1 MIYLTRMKSAYQQ
14 AILHNLPL
22 FFTID
27 IYLSLI
33 KQTVI
38 NIDKPSTSVLS
49 KHLKNCASDN
59 VTKC

>member
-1 MIYLTRMKSAYQQ
+1 MKSAYQQ